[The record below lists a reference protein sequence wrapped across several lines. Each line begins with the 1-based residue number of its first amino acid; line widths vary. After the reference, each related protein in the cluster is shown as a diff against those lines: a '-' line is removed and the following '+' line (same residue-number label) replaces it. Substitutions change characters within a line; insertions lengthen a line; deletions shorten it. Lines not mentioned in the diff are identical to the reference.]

1 MKTSSLFSHR
11 VGFLAFGLLL
21 LAGCSPT
28 PPSAPAAAPS
38 ETAALVGAWRAQVQ
52 FSDGAFASTKDLE
65 FLYAFNVGGTMT
77 ESSNYDGAPPV
88 APAYGIW
95 RKLSDTTY
103 EAKYE
108 YFWTKPPVKLEELTK
123 GAGWMPGGV
132 GVLTQKFTIAADGKS
147 FDSTITYDVF
157 DSSGKPTEKASHA
170 TAKGTKITF

>member
-1 MKTSSLFSHR
+1 MNISSFFSRR
-11 VGFLAFGLLL
+11 VGFLALGLLL

-28 PPSAPAAAPS
+28 TPSAPAAATS

-65 FLYAFNVGGTMT
+65 FLYAFNAGGTMT

-132 GVLTQKFTIAADGKS
+132 GVLTQKLTVAADGKS